1 MKGKSACLATWVL
14 QQIRED
20 VPVEVWAPRL
30 RAAVDAAMFRMAD
43 LSEWWEPNQVS
54 IRPDSVSLVYRRGDS
69 VAALTCK
76 ETESRIRVT
85 WTRDANHKL
94 PPAAW
99 LKKMAT
105 ILLHPV

>member
-1 MKGKSACLATWVL
+1 MKGKSQCLATWVL
-14 QQIRED
+14 EQTKGE
-20 VPVEVWAPRL
+20 VPVEVWAPVL
-30 RAAVDAAMFRMAD
+30 RDAVDSAMFHLAD
-43 LSEWWEPNQVS
+43 LMEWWEPNQVS
-54 IRPDSVSLVYRRGDS
+54 IHPDSVSLVYRRGDS

-76 ETESRIRVT
+76 ETASRIRVT